1 MDSMSAGAAGAG
13 GAGFVDVAAVVVALG
28 ILAFAALVARMK
40 ELEYFRPSRQFPL
53 TVERYD
59 EVNVGNLNG
68 RLLRPSAGYSK
79 IVLLCHGNG
88 STVAKEEWRMAGLR
102 DLGYAVLAFDYS
114 GYGKSGGVPSE
125 KSMYRDASVMVALL
139 LTTHDPGEI
148 VVYGFSMGASVA
160 AYVAARYAIPTLV
173 MESPLSSMREVIKR
187 RYRFLGIISLLCP
200 EFDTAAHL
208 AKFHLPAGPGGPGG
222 PPGPPGPLGRRS
234 RSLLM
239 HGPEDEIVPYE
250 SVGKLIRMCT
260 RHIQIRGTH
269 ERPVLPW
276 DEIGAFIGG
285 LTAL

>member
-1 MDSMSAGAAGAG
+1 MRTAGAA

-40 ELEYFRPSRQFPL
+40 ELEYFRPSMQFPL

-59 EVNVGNLNG
+59 EVNVGHLNG

-88 STVAKEEWRMAGLR
+88 SNVAKEEWRMAGLR

-139 LTTHDPGEI
+139 LQKHEPSEI

-187 RYRFLGIISLLCP
+187 RYGGIISLLCP

-208 AKFHLPAGPGGPGG
+208 AKFHGPGG
-222 PPGPPGPLGRRS
+222 PPGPPGPGGRRS
-234 RSLLM
+234 RSLVM

-285 LTAL
+285 LTAR